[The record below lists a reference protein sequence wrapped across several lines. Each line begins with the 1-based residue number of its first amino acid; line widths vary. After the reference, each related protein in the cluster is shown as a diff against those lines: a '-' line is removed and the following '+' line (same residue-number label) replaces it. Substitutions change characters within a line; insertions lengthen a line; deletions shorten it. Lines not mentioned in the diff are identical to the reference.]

1 MYKKGIKI
9 LILTLLVNMFA
20 FVGVNKVNAASA
32 SVSVKLNKS
41 TVIVG
46 NTVTATVTVSSG
58 TALGSWQFDVGY
70 DSSLLQLTSSSFGG
84 AHVADVYKSA
94 GQKSA
99 TYTFTFKALKSGN
112 ATISTK
118 NSGVYSIDEA
128 LMSVTNGSK
137 SVKIMT
143 QAELEATYS
152 KNNYLKS
159 LSVEGATLS
168 PEFNKDT
175 LEYTVELEPETTSIK
190 VNATKEDSTASI
202 TGTGDITVSE
212 GDNNIK
218 IIVTAQN
225 GNERVYVI
233 NAKVKELSP
242 INVKVDKKDF
252 TVIRKK
258 DVLAEYMP
266 TSTYKE
272 TTVKISN
279 EDVPAFESEITGFIL
294 VGLKDNEGNISLYLY
309 DTKKDSYS
317 KYSEIGGN
325 KITLYP
331 LEVDKSVEIPSEYK
345 KTTIKIGEEKF
356 TAYKLSS
363 GSHYSLIYG
372 MNIETGKKGL
382 YLYDA
387 KEETLQRYNTEEV
400 EILTEKIDMYNIVI
414 LSSLGL
420 IVVLCV
426 ILIIMSVKMLKRKK
440 NTKLIQ
446 KEEVTITRKDPRNK
460 KED

>member
-1 MYKKGIKI
+1 MYKKGIKL
-9 LILTLLVNMFA
+9 LILTLLINMFA
-20 FVGVNKVNAASA
+20 FVGINKVNAASA

-46 NTVTATVTVSSG
+46 SSVTATVTVSSG

-128 LMSVTNGSK
+128 LMSVTNSSK

-218 IIVTAQN
+218 IVVTAQN

-294 VGLKDNEGNISLYLY
+294 VGLKDSEGNIALYLY

-356 TAYKLSS
+356 IAYKLSS

-372 MNIETGKKGL
+372 INIETGKKGL

-400 EILTEKIDMYNIVI
+400 EKLTEKIDMYNIVI
-414 LSSLGL
+414 LSALGL
-420 IVVLCV
+420 IVVLCI

-440 NTKLIQ
+440 KTKLIQ